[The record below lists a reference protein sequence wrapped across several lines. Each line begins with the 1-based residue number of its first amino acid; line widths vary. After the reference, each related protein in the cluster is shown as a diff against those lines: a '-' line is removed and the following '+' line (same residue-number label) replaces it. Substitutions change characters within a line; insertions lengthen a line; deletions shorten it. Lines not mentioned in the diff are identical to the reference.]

1 LISVKAFLRVT
12 LVLALAACSVR
23 QGAPGYVPAVAD
35 VRVFSS
41 AAHATVS
48 FTIHWPTAAGKA
60 KSNLLRRPFFI
71 SPSAKSFR
79 IDVAPADSSNPKAIT
94 STFVNRPA
102 RETTTTITFAA
113 PIGEDDFVF
122 GDYDQPN
129 AKGNKLGGAEV
140 FEKIGASGVN
150 KISATLSGYAAGV
163 RLTTSSPWLSPKTS
177 TNLTK
182 YTLVGDQ
189 ANEVAVSPLDADG
202 NVIVPPGIEPIATM
216 SSTDPSIAVA
226 LVSGKP
232 NVFIVQA
239 VSLTAKSNV
248 PALQV
253 DVTSGASG
261 SQEFETSFPISEED
275 AVYATSG
282 KGATAKMTVFDQ
294 NGNTIQTSGTF
305 SGLNEPVALAYDTA
319 DHRVY
324 VADAASQTIQAYDG
338 EGNPV
343 AGWTAPKV
351 TGIASIV
358 WAYTTQLVYA
368 TTTANGGGID
378 AFDSTGQGGP
388 VPAGEFAGVSHPTAL
403 AYSGP
408 SNFSGGVFDQI
419 YVAGSTGN
427 VTTVGTYQTETG
439 ETVPIAD
446 PDPTTLPPGVSVAA
460 MAGLNPFVIG
470 SSPKTAYACDL
481 SFYIQGFSPIGK
493 RGPPSA
499 WVSPPNAPHF
509 CATNG
514 LTSPTSL
521 AYSGLTHNVYVA
533 NGTGG
538 LVRVVQ
544 RDSRSGLIG
553 TEVLSKPAF
562 PPPSQAHNF
571 STVTTVY

>member
-12 LVLALAACSVR
+12 LVLALVACSVR

-35 VRVFSS
+35 VRGVSS

-48 FTIHWPTAAGKA
+48 FTIHWPTAEGKA

-79 IDVAPADSSNPKAIT
+79 IDVSPADSSNPKAIT
-94 STFVNRPA
+94 STIVNRPA
-102 RETTTTITFAA
+102 HETTTTIAFAA
-113 PIGEDDFVF
+113 PVGEDDFVF
-122 GDYDQPN
+122 GDYDQSD

-140 FEKIGASGVN
+140 FAKIDNGVN

-177 TNLTK
+177 SDRTN
-182 YTLVGDQ
+182 YVLVGDQ
-189 ANEVAVSPLDADG
+189 ASDVAVTPLDADG
-202 NVIVPPGIEPIATM
+202 NVIVPPGTEPISTM

-226 LVSGKP
+226 VVSGKP
-232 NVFIVQA
+232 NVFTVQA
-239 VSLTAKSNV
+239 VSLTAESNA

-282 KGATAKMTVFDQ
+282 KGSTAKVTVFDQ
-294 NGNTIQTSGTF
+294 NGNTIQTPGTF

-319 DHRVY
+319 DHRLY
-324 VADAASQTIQAYDG
+324 VADAASHTIEAYDG
-338 EGNPV
+338 DGNPV
-343 AGWTAPKV
+343 PSWTPPKV
-351 TGIASIV
+351 TGVASIV
-358 WAYTTQLVYA
+358 WANTTQLVYA
-368 TTTANGGGID
+368 TTTANGGGLV
-378 AFDSTGQGGP
+378 AFDATGKGGP
-388 VPAGEFAGVSHPTAL
+388 VPAGEFAGVSNPTAL

-427 VTTVGTYQTETG
+427 VTTVGTYQAETG
-439 ETVPIAD
+439 ETVAIAV
-446 PDPTTLPPGVSVAA
+446 PDPTTLPPGVSVTA

-470 SSPKTAYACDL
+470 ASPKTDYACDL

-509 CATNG
+509 CANNG
-514 LTSPTSL
+514 LTSPTGL